1 MIKLIRTFL
10 LAGIMLMSFQ
20 ALILA
25 DDKPVSEYTS
35 FEKKI
40 RDKYDSYAVFRWSQY
55 AQLLEKLK
63 EDKFVV
69 MPLNEMRE
77 TFDTSKV
84 VVGLR
89 HDVDLNAFRAME
101 MSTLENFYGIR
112 STYFFLATAE
122 YYGEIED
129 SLKLSPVI
137 GDILRAVQRNG
148 SEIGIHNDLLT
159 VMIRYRKDPFE
170 FNRRELEY
178 YKNMGIPIYGT
189 AAHGSP
195 WGKQLGI
202 ACYEIFSDF
211 AEKDSVIYDNENYP
225 LGLRSLKDYGFQYEA
240 YKIPFNKYYSESG
253 GKWNDPEGLEGII
266 KKLESSKP
274 GDRIQILIHPDW
286 WGKQ

>member
-1 MIKLIRTFL
+1 MNRLIRFL
-10 LAGIMLMSFQ
+10 ILAGVLLTSLHSF
-20 ALILA
+20 IFA
-25 DDKPVSEYTS
+25 DDKPVSEYTT
-35 FEKKI
+35 FEKII

-63 EDKFVV
+63 EEKFLV

-77 TFDTSKV
+77 TFDSTKV
-84 VVGLR
+84 IVGLR
-89 HDVDLNAFRAME
+89 HDVDLNAFRAVD
-101 MSTLENFYGIR
+101 MSVLENFYGIR

-137 GDILRAVQRNG
+137 GDILKAVQKNG

-159 VMIRYRKDPFE
+159 VMIRYGKDPFE
-170 FNRRELEY
+170 FNRRELAY
-178 YKNMGIPIYGT
+178 YKSLGIPIYGT

-202 ACYEIFSDF
+202 PCYEIFSDF
-211 AEKDSVIYDNENYP
+211 AASDSVKYNKENYP
-225 LGLRSLKDYGFQYEA
+225 LGLHSLKDYGFQYEA
-240 YKIPFNKYYSESG
+240 YKIPFTHYYSESG

-274 GDRIQILIHPDW
+274 GDRIQILVHPDW